1 MYRVKNSIIEMIR
14 PAKSTDATQ
23 VVPLLL
29 QAMDELA
36 YKLTHSQNEAAVNL
50 IFEQLFKQPANQYS
64 YENTLVFED
73 AGKILGSLTAYD
85 GARLVELRKP
95 FLAII
100 NEANPA
106 GNAPDAETQ
115 SGEFYLDSISV
126 NPNAQGKGIGK
137 QLVKAGIAWG
147 QRLGHQHIGLLVEQH
162 NERALKLYQHLG
174 FVIQNEKEFMGG
186 LYQHMMFKV
195 K

>member
-1 MYRVKNSIIEMIR
+1 MIR
-14 PAKSTDATQ
+14 AAKPEDVVQ
-23 VVPLLL
+23 VIPLLL
-29 QAMDELA
+29 QAMGDLA
-36 YKLTHSQNEAAVNL
+36 YKLTHSQNEAAVNH
-50 IFEQLFKQPANQYS
+50 IFEYLFQQPGNQYS
-64 YENTLVFED
+64 YENTLVFEE

-85 GARLVELRKP
+85 GRDLAELRKP
-95 FLAII
+95 FLAYL
-100 NEANPA
+100 NRTDLEDNL
-106 GNAPDAETQ
+106 DTETQ

-126 NPNAQGKGIGK
+126 NPSSQGKGIGK

-147 QRLGHQHIGLLVEQH
+147 QQLGHQYIGLLVEQH

-186 LYQHMMFKV
+186 LYHHMMFKV

>member
-1 MYRVKNSIIEMIR
+1 MIR
-14 PAKSTDATQ
+14 AAKPEDAAQ

-29 QAMDELA
+29 QAMGDLA
-36 YKLTHSQNEAAVNL
+36 YKLTHSQNEAAVKH

-64 YENTLVFED
+64 YENTLVFEEAD
-73 AGKILGSLTAYD
+73 KILGSLTAYD
-85 GARLVELRKP
+85 GEKLIELRIP

-115 SGEFYLDSISV
+115 GGEFYLDSISV
-126 NPNAQGKGIGK
+126 NPAAQGKGIGK
-137 QLVKAGIAWG
+137 QLVKAGITWG
-147 QRLGHQHIGLLVEQH
+147 QQLGHQHIGLLVEQH

-174 FVIQNEKEFMGG
+174 FIIQNEKEFMGG
-186 LYQHMMFKV
+186 LYQYMVFKV